1 MTIKLKDKLYSKF
14 GFYYALV
21 DDELNLHM
29 QDDYLCN
36 YLSHPDYTECMHIN
50 ELFPE
55 LMELNEEIKKVIS
68 GDISEFTLRTINR
81 DSCNPI
87 CFNMYFLK
95 YKYKNFHC
103 ALVVKDISE
112 EIDSLRMMQQSRNE
126 IFLLQDQ
133 LIELNNSLLMSHA
146 DSEIL
151 NIELDRKIKERT
163 EELELN
169 VKHTKTLFLQTVDT
183 LTRTLE
189 IKDLYTAGHQY
200 RVSELA
206 VAIAKKMNLDDDVI
220 EGILIGSKLHDIGK
234 IYVPTEFLTKPGNL
248 REEEF
253 EVIKIHT
260 RMGFEIVKNIDFPW
274 PIASIVLQHH
284 ENLDGSGYPFGI
296 SGDEILLEA
305 KIVSV
310 ADIVEAMSTNRPY
323 RISPGLEKALEELE
337 RNKGIKYDSQIA
349 ECCLELFRSGEFQWI
364 ESQKVMSADR
374 RLL

>member
-1 MTIKLKDKLYSKF
+1 MTKKLKDELYSKF

-21 DDELNLHM
+21 DNKLNLHL
-29 QDDYLCN
+29 QDECLCN
-36 YLSHPDYTECMHIN
+36 YLSYSDCSERIHIN

-55 LMELNEEIKKVIS
+55 LVDLNEEVKKVIS
-68 GDISEFTLRTINR
+68 GELSDFTLRTINR
-81 DSCNPI
+81 DHCNPI
-87 CFNMYFLK
+87 CFNMYFFR
-95 YKYKNFHC
+95 YNYKNFKC
-103 ALVVKDISE
+103 ALIVKDVSE

-151 NIELDRKIKERT
+151 NVELDRKIKERT

-169 VKHTKTLFLQTVDT
+169 FEHTKNLFLQTVDT

-200 RVSELA
+200 RVSALA

-220 EGILIGSKLHDIGK
+220 EGILIGGKLHDIGK

-260 RMGFEIVKNIDFPW
+260 RMGFEIVKNIEFPW

-296 SGDEILLEA
+296 SGEEILLEA
-305 KIVSV
+305 RIVSV
-310 ADIVEAMSTNRPY
+310 ADVVEAMSTNRPY

-337 RNKGIKYDSQIA
+337 NFKNIKYDSQIVD
-349 ECCLELFRSGEFQWI
+349 CCLELFRSGEFEWPK
-364 ESQKVMSADR
+364 SQELGR
-374 RLL
+374 PF